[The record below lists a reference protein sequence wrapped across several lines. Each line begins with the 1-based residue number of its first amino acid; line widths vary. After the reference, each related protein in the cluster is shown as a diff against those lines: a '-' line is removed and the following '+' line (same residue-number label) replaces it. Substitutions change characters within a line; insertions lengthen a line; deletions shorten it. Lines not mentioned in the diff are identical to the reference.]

1 MEKGMVREN
10 GNQVKIANAIAM
22 KANINKIRNK
32 VLVNIFGK
40 IRQYIKGII

>member
-1 MEKGMVREN
+1 MVREN